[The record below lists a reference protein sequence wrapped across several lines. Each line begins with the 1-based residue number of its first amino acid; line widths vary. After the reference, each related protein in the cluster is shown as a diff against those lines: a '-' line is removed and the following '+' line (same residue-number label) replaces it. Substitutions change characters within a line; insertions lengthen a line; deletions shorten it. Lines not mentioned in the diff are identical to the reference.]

1 MRSGAER
8 GQRGG
13 DAEGCEV
20 AVGVVHQ
27 EAGGEEDLGYAGHV
41 ICRSSNDTWQVS
53 AACMPKW
60 ATTQS
65 NPMPHACR
73 SFNGYST

>member
-20 AVGVVHQ
+20 AVGVVHTKGQ
-27 EAGGEEDLGYAGHV
+27 EEKRIWDMRG
-41 ICRSSNDTWQVS
+41 T
-53 AACMPKW
+53 
-60 ATTQS
+60 
-65 NPMPHACR
+65 
-73 SFNGYST
+73 